1 MHRLHQHRGHDALP
15 DQPSET
21 DVVAQ
26 IYDRVMAGAGK
37 AQLRAEFA
45 GDRVYIPVR
54 PHLTGE
60 QRRQI
65 ADELA
70 RRTAAEVA
78 RRWGISVRQ
87 AYRIRRAAKGRD
99 L

>member
-1 MHRLHQHRGHDALP
+1 MNRQYQYRAQGPLP

-26 IYDRVMAGAGK
+26 IYDRVMAGANK
-37 AQLRAEFA
+37 DQVRAEFA

-54 PHLTGE
+54 PHLTDD
-60 QRRQI
+60 QRRKI
-65 ADELA
+65 AAELA
-70 RRTAAEVA
+70 RRTASDVA
-78 RRWGISVRQ
+78 RSWGISVRQ